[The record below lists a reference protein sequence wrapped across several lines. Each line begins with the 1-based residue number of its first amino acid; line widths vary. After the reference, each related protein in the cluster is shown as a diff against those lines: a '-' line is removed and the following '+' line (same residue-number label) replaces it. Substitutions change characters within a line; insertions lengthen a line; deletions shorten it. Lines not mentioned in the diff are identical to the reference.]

1 MQSILPGL
9 SLVIP
14 AYKSAE
20 TLPELVSRLAVVLP
34 SLAPEFE
41 VIIVNDG
48 SGDATWGVITALVAE
63 HRFLRGINLMRN
75 YGQHNAL
82 LCGIRAAR
90 YDRTITMDDDLQHPP
105 EALPELSAALTEDRD
120 VVYATPQH
128 EQHGLIRDVASAATK
143 FALQNAMGADTAQM
157 VSAWRIFR
165 TRLRGAFVGYGNPYV
180 SIDVLLTWGTTRF
193 HAIPVRHAPRARGES
208 HYTVSKLMRHALNMV
223 TGFSS
228 LPLRFASVV
237 GFAFTVFGG
246 LVLVYVIGRYLL
258 QGSTVAGFPFL
269 ASIIAIFA
277 GAQLFA
283 LGIIGEYIARMHGRI
298 MEKPAY
304 AVAAEVGSERGIA

>member
-1 MQSILPGL
+1 MESIPLGL
-9 SLVIP
+9 SVVIP
-14 AYKSAE
+14 AYNSAE
-20 TLPELVSRLAVVLP
+20 ILPELIARLGRVLP
-34 SLAPEFE
+34 DLASEFE
-41 VIIVNDG
+41 VIVVNDG
-48 SGDATWGVITALVAE
+48 SLDDTWATIRTLAARYDFV
-63 HRFLRGINLMRN
+63 RGINLMRN

-82 LCGIRAAR
+82 LCGIRAVR
-90 YDRTITMDDDLQHPP
+90 YDRTVTMDDDLQHPP
-105 EALPELSAALTEDRD
+105 EALPELCAALKAAYD
-120 VVYATPQH
+120 VVYATTTQQ
-128 EQHGLIRDVASAATK
+128 QHGLLRNLASVTTK
-143 FALQNAMGADTAQM
+143 FALQNAMGAETARR

-165 TRLRGAFVGYGNPYV
+165 TRLRGAFADYSSPYV

-193 HAIPVRHAPRARGES
+193 HAVPMRHEPRARGES
-208 HYTVSKLMRHALNMV
+208 NYTALKLVRHALNMM
-223 TGFSS
+223 TGFSA

-246 LVLVYVIGRYLL
+246 LVLVYVVGRYLL

-283 LGIIGEYIARMHGRI
+283 LGIIGEYIARMHGRL

-304 AVAAEVGSERGIA
+304 AVEAEVRSGGGAQ